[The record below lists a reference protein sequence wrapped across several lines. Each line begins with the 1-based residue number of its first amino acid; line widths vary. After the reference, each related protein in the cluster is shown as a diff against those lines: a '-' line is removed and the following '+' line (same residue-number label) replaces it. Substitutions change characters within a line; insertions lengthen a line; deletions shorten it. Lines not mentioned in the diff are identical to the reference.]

1 MNHKS
6 KLFNVVKSISKLI
19 KNIELVKLK
28 PNTIDNLLELQQLY
42 SKLLKLFIRK
52 ETIELEFKKD
62 IDSHIYYLK
71 DKYNDDLSLGYWE
84 HIFILQG
91 KEITN

>member
-1 MNHKS
+1 MNYKS
-6 KLFNVVKSISKLI
+6 KLFYLVNGISKLI

-52 ETIELEFKKD
+52 ETLQTHRIGLLSSF
-62 IDSHIYYLK
+62 SLYLYFNLK
-71 DKYNDDLSLGYWE
+71 
-84 HIFILQG
+84 
-91 KEITN
+91 